1 MVMDVLFWVT
11 IMTLILMGGT
21 ACCYAAAE
29 QFNRILEDESE
40 ERDENPI
47 VRRQTHL

>member
-11 IMTLILMGGT
+11 IMTLILMGGCT
-21 ACCYAAAE
+21 CCYAAAE
-29 QFNRILEDESE
+29 QFNRILQSEEE